1 MNPGRGQ
8 RGPRPVT
15 LLRATLLLVPLLLA
29 TLSAAGCSGTR
40 ESSSA
45 RRLAISGT
53 TDSGDTPAVPVAA
66 TLRSDSLALT
76 APGGVQVWYTMA
88 RNVVM
93 ADGRR
98 CEHRALEIRH
108 GSTRVAVPLLYT
120 ASPLELADDSTLRAR
135 LWTECDPGD
144 LYLVNLT
151 TGQPIREAVVEARR
165 KRRGANS
172 SAGTNQRR

>member
-1 MNPGRGQ
+1 MSPGGGQ
-8 RGPRPVT
+8 WGVLP
-15 LLRATLLLVPLLLA
+15 ATLLLA
-29 TLSAAGCSGTR
+29 TISVAGCGGTPESG
-40 ESSSA
+40 SD
-45 RRLAISGT
+45 RRVATSGLG
-53 TDSGDTPAVPVAA
+53 DSGDTTAAPREA
-66 TLRSDSLALT
+66 TLRRDSLALT

-88 RNVVM
+88 RDVVM

-108 GSTRVAVPLLYT
+108 GSTRVPVPLLYT
-120 ASPLELADDSTLRAR
+120 ASPPELADDSTLRAR

-144 LYLVNLT
+144 LYLVDLT

-165 KRRGANS
+165 KRRGANG